1 MGEAQAT
8 EIIMALEG
16 TVVNGVIV
24 LDGDPSLPEGARVRV
39 ELTEDDFDNV
49 PPRPTTETYEEHLAI
64 LRQSIEDAKTGAG
77 GVEARQF
84 LKDLAAKHN
93 LPLQPGE

>member
-1 MGEAQAT
+1 MT
-8 EIIMALEG
+8 VEG

-24 LDGDPSLPEGARVRV
+24 LDGPSRLPEGVKVRV
-39 ELTEDDFDNV
+39 EVVDDDADELDDI
-49 PPRPTTETYEEHLAI
+49 PPPPTTETYEEHLAI
-64 LRQSIEDAKTGAG
+64 LRQSIEEMKAGVG

-84 LKDLAAKHN
+84 LKELAIKYG